1 MRDRRREGDM
11 IDINFENRGLAA
23 ALTEL
28 AKAAKMGLGPIIK
41 EESRYLVQ
49 LFIKFTPPKNR
60 AQGRRAVEADLQKAV
75 GLLDQTS
82 FSKAREEVRL
92 PMRELIRR
100 KDNVTLEAAM
110 REMDGNQWIVKQF
123 TPADHVSRRN
133 RYGRVRKKSFVMTT
147 DSGVYKKYLR
157 DVKSR
162 VGWTASGW
170 VPAAKATG
178 ARYKKFSDRFGSS
191 SGFVNYYFGPAGTQS
206 PYLTAVNRKVKI
218 PNYQDKIN
226 AGFRSRTETTLR
238 KVKRLLAGK
247 AVNLGF
253 TKVQGAS
260 PVAAATPPAL

>member
-1 MRDRRREGDM
+1 M
-11 IDINFENRGLAA
+11 IEINFENRGLAA

-28 AKAAKMGLGPIIK
+28 SKAASIGLGPIVK

-49 LFIKFTPPKNR
+49 LFIKFTPPKTR
-60 AQGRRAVEADLQKAV
+60 AQGRKAVEVDLQKAV

-82 FSKAREEVRL
+82 FARAREEVRL

-100 KDNVTLEAAM
+100 KDNVTLQAAM

-123 TPADHVSRRN
+123 APVDHVSKRN

-147 DSGVYKKYLR
+147 DSSLYKKYRR
-157 DVKSR
+157 DVQSR

-170 VPAAKATG
+170 VPTAKATG
-178 ARYKKFSDRFGSS
+178 ARYKKFSDRFGSA
-191 SGFVNYYFGPAGTQS
+191 SGFVNYYFGPAGIQN

-218 PNYQDKIN
+218 PNYQDKID

-253 TKVQGAS
+253 TRVQGAA
-260 PVAAATPPAL
+260 PVNAAPPPAL